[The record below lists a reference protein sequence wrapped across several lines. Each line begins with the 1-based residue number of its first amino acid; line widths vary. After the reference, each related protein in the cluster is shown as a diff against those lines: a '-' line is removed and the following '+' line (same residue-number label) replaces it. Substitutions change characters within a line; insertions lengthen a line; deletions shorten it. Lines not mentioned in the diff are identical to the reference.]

1 MPPPTMAANGAWLP
15 YTNTFQYPPQAVNP
29 MHMGNEWIEVQR
41 KATETSLKNRGFPP
55 NTWNYYL
62 EAPRDWDIDDIDP
75 VGVHRGVKAILT
87 SRGSVNPW
95 WIPDSD
101 NGKKVKLSTSFTR
114 VIQTLEEVKRFKS
127 ESMPDD
133 SQLNAEYNRAEKRA
147 SKLHEK
153 LQEACNDLSALASC
167 SDQINFEFYDFILDF
182 VDKIRLNDEA
192 REKANKMK
200 ELLSSRGICYAANER
215 INRLPEESIAHV

>member
-1 MPPPTMAANGAWLP
+1 MDRRTKKG
-15 YTNTFQYPPQAVNP
+15 Y
-29 MHMGNEWIEVQR
+29 GNI
-41 KATETSLKNRGFPP
+41 TEKPGFPP
-55 NTWNYYL
+55 NTWDYYL
-62 EAPRDWDIDDIDP
+62 EAPRDWDVDDIDP
-75 VGVHRGVKAILT
+75 VGVHRGVKAILM

-101 NGKKVKLSTSFTR
+101 NDKKVKISTSFRR
-114 VIQTLEEVKRFKS
+114 VTQALEEVKRFTS

-153 LQEACNDLSALASC
+153 LQDACNDLSALASC

-182 VDKIRLNDEA
+182 VDKVRMNDEA
-192 REKANKMK
+192 RDRANKMK
-200 ELLSSRGICYAANER
+200 ELLSSRGIVTQPTN
-215 INRLPEESIAHV
+215 ISVDHLKSQLPIFDGESSVRKSDKI